1 MVTWEELDKL
11 LETDLHKEED
21 EVIPQEEPRPDIASE
36 TIDEQEQTTQFAHQP
51 ESSWSS
57 MMDKIKV
64 WCMRFPFLTK
74 NFKRE
79 QVCYGGDQNYSTET
93 VEPYMV
99 HRWYEDNKNNFKEIK
114 ETVFGEPYILTL
126 PAQATPMDPS
136 NTIYHN
142 VTNEFVELLGILLT
156 NRIIKEKNFRVWQK
170 IIAHYDLYEQQR
182 PDPIPNL
189 HIFVLKQLSY
199 ESLKQLKQNNELN
212 VLDPRYKL
220 KLTVCKEAQN
230 FPAIQDLSLQE
241 IQELCAMKEFLEGK
255 IKFKPFFLKG
265 KKIEMPYQT
274 VHLQTQPGIEVP
286 GHYTTSVR
294 FAMFWDERYYKR
306 VRPGQTLQ
314 PWQWIAK
321 LHTGWVTSVVAA
333 RRSGKSYWAIDE
345 AVEMFTS
352 DSQDRSRPIRVL
364 FVGINTK
371 KLKTVIKYL
380 LSFTKKF
387 TEAGYFERESSKNI
401 MHYRS
406 NSTTKKAS
414 ASDDLGT
421 IEFIGSKDEDA
432 WVGDYA
438 DLIIIDECERIAENV
453 REDILPIIT
462 NEWARAI
469 LISTLNK
476 NSQKTW
482 FYNQLIQ
489 GETEEIQRW
498 LIGQDVVT
506 VIRQMRA
513 KRVQPVMDK
522 VRQISEEEN
531 RQVPFE
537 EWINWIDIEAMKSD
551 MRYTRQRVWLRF
563 TGEDSDLKTEK
574 EKSFARDRLRWTK
587 AYYPEW
593 WAIFPEDTQLYD
605 YEGSIK
611 DPDYFQWI
619 NQRRYKFVCLAYD
632 PAESR
637 DKAALVYMGYNS
649 TINKIE
655 VFKIDKLP
663 NNYTYHWPF
672 IANALKECEQYI
684 EFPEQVTSADRSPAS
699 RVFFAYDYNGVGQG
713 LEPFFHECKIPIA
726 LKLRFT
732 GQGWITKKWNHHNV
746 AKELLVNMLQN
757 TMDHGAFIINSD
769 CKEFLEEL
777 GHYKSYYNAE
787 TGNTKYQAEQGFSDD
802 FVSAAMIWTYFCLE
816 YMGEKSNIVKNETEQ
831 SVDEDENFSVEWM
844 YQKVE
849 KIVMTGLNQWK
860 TVQQIVDEYNG
871 SSQRNNLKRQDIL
884 SQFWY

>member
-1 MVTWEELDKL
+1 MEKE
-11 LETDLHKEED
+11 LETDT
-21 EVIPQEEPRPDIASE
+21 ASVS
-36 TIDEQEQTTQFAHQP
+36 DSANQADQTTASLEDFSVPDQPDNEQPHQVFSNQ
-51 ESSWSS
+51 ELIQ
-57 MMDKIKV
+57 KGCI
-64 WCMRFPFLTK
+64 RFPFLTK
-74 NFKRE
+74 NFKRD
-79 QVCYGGDQNYSTET
+79 QVCYNWDVNYVTEC
-93 VEPYMV
+93 VEPYLV
-99 HRWYEDNKNNFKEIK
+99 HRWYEDNKHNIKEIK
-114 ETVFGEPYILTL
+114 ETLFWEPYIFTL
-126 PAQATPMDPS
+126 PATTSTAATALDAS
-136 NTIYHN
+136 DTSRHN
-142 VTNEFVELLGILLT
+142 VTSQFVELLGLLLT
-156 NRIIKEKNFRVWQK
+156 NKIIKEKNFRAWQK
-170 IIAHYDLYEQQR
+170 IISHYDLYEQEH
-182 PDPIPNL
+182 PNPL
-189 HIFVLKQLSY
+189 PNNHLFVLKPLTIERVKY
-199 ESLKQLKQNNELN
+199 DKN
-212 VLDPRYKL
+212 DPRYRDDPNSL
-220 KLTVCKEAQN
+220 KRFKACKEAQN

-265 KKIEMPYQT
+265 KKIETPYQT
-274 VHLQTQPGIEVP
+274 VQLQTQPTIKVP

-306 VRPGQTLQ
+306 IRPGQTLQ
-314 PWQWIAK
+314 PRQWIAK
-321 LHTGWVTSVVAA
+321 LYTWWVTSVVAA
-333 RRSGKSYWAIDE
+333 RRSWKSYRAIDE
-345 AVEMFTS
+345 AVELFTA

-364 FVGINTK
+364 FVWINTK

-387 TEAGYFERESSKNI
+387 TEAGYFEWESSKNI

-406 NSTTKKAS
+406 NSTNKKAT

-453 REDILPIIT
+453 WEDILPIIT

-489 GETEEIQRW
+489 GETEEIQRE
-498 LIGQDVVT
+498 LIGQDVVS

-513 KRVQPVMDK
+513 KRVQPVIDLANK
-522 VRQISEEEN
+522 DPAHP
-531 RQVPFE
+531 VPFE
-537 EWINWIDIEAMKSD
+537 EWINWIDIEAMKAD

-605 YEGSIK
+605 YEWAIK
-611 DPDYFQWI
+611 ESNYFLQTP
-619 NQRRYKFVCLAYD
+619 RYKFTVLAYD

-637 DKAALVYMGYNS
+637 DKAALVYMGYNP

-655 VFKIDKLP
+655 VFKTDKLP

-672 IANALKECEQYI
+672 IAQALKECEHYI
-684 EFPEQVTSADRSPAS
+684 IPPDTPSNSDSSARTPAS
-699 RVFFAYDYNGVGQG
+699 RVFFAYDYNWVWQG
-713 LEPFFHECKIPIA
+713 LEPYLHECKVPIA

-732 GQGWITKKWNHHNV
+732 GQWGITKKWNQHNV
-746 AKELLVNMLQN
+746 CKELLVNMLQN
-757 TMDHGAFIINSD
+757 TMDHWAFLLNEE
-769 CKEFLEEL
+769 CKEFIEEL
-777 GHYKSYYNAE
+777 GHYKSYYNAD

-802 FVSAAMIWTYFCLE
+802 FVSAAMIGTYFCLE

-831 SVDEDENFSVEWM
+831 SVDEDETFSVEWM

-849 KIVMTGLNQWK
+849 KIVMTWLNQGK

-871 SSQRNNLKRQDIL
+871 SSKRNNLKRQDIL